1 MAEVIKLRRE
11 YKFGAKNIKEIVLDL
26 EELSGQDL
34 VFAEKEYKARNK
46 GATVKEL
53 EDGWALTVAS
63 KASGIKYGDLLGL
76 KGTDYRGNGS
86 TRGRNEE
93 RRPEII
99 QLLDTVTDILEALN
113 FSNEY
118 KSSLNMSYETL
129 MSCSLYE
136 LEYWQTRA
144 EELIQEAEMRYEESK
159 E

>member
-1 MAEVIKLRRE
+1 M
-11 YKFGAKNIKEIVLDL
+11 
-26 EELSGQDL
+26 
-34 VFAEKEYKARNK
+34 
-46 GATVKEL
+46 
-53 EDGWALTVAS
+53 
-63 KASGIKYGDLLGL
+63 
-76 KGTDYRGNGS
+76 
-86 TRGRNEE
+86 GRNEE

>member
-1 MAEVIKLRRE
+1 M
-11 YKFGAKNIKEIVLDL
+11 
-26 EELSGQDL
+26 
-34 VFAEKEYKARNK
+34 
-46 GATVKEL
+46 
-53 EDGWALTVAS
+53 
-63 KASGIKYGDLLGL
+63 
-76 KGTDYRGNGS
+76 
-86 TRGRNEE
+86 GRNEE

-99 QLLDTVTDILEALN
+99 QLLDIVTDILEALN